1 LLVVGAAC
9 GGGAIPTPNTPP
21 LAKPVSAVQRTNA
34 QPAIDPITALSDP
47 DKYPR
52 SFIVPGLAELE
63 LDSTQLQAAPAA
75 PELEVT
81 IIDEQ
86 TSMVRVAVRIDG
98 LAFALW
104 TERARLLG
112 IASHDQLIGES
123 AGGGFWDASS
133 DAPFAELRSGAHV
146 RVLGHHDNWTQVRY
160 LGALEI
166 DGWMPDTA
174 LRDRT
179 TSDHSVGGRMP
190 TGLPTLL
197 TTPGTV
203 VRAEPKWVAR
213 EIAVMANGYFLDTIK
228 EIDDVWAQ
236 VGYEDG
242 DIRVRGF
249 VSRRDPPGRVHKPH
263 EAEVGTPTITAN
275 ATVAKATCLYASQHG
290 EPIGFLL
297 DAHAAEISS
306 GRSPGWYTVTFDTPW
321 GPITF
326 AATGTSEHDLSTCGP
341 PVPPPAAPSPTP

>member
-1 LLVVGAAC
+1 MLVVGTAC
-9 GGGAIPTPNTPP
+9 GGGAIPHPNTPAP
-21 LAKPVSAVQRTNA
+21 KPVSTVQHTNA
-34 QPAIDPITALSDP
+34 QPALDPIAVLGEP
-47 DKYPR
+47 EKY
-52 SFIVPGLAELE
+52 SHSYIVPGLAQLE
-63 LDSTQLQAAPAA
+63 LDSTPLQAPPAA
-75 PELEVT
+75 SELEVT
-81 IIDEQ
+81 IVDEQ

-112 IASHDQLIGES
+112 IVLRDQLVGES
-123 AGGGFWDASS
+123 AGGGYWDASN
-133 DAPFAELRSGAHV
+133 DAPFAEIRGGAHV
-146 RVLGHHDNWTQVRY
+146 RVLGHRENWTQVRY

-174 LRDRT
+174 LGDRT
-179 TSDHSVGGRMP
+179 TNDHSVGGRMP

-197 TTPGTV
+197 TTPGAG
-203 VRAEPKWVAR
+203 VRAEPKWIAR

-228 EIDDVWAQ
+228 EVDDVWSQ

-242 DIRVRGF
+242 DIRVRGY
-249 VSRRDPPGRVHKPH
+249 VSRQDPPGRVHKPH
-263 EAEVGTPTITAN
+263 EAEVAAPAITPN

-290 EPIGFLL
+290 EPIGFVL
-297 DAHAAEISS
+297 DARAAEISS

-326 AATGTSEHDLSTCGP
+326 AATGTSEHDLSSCGP
-341 PVPPPAAPSPTP
+341 PLSPAASPPAP